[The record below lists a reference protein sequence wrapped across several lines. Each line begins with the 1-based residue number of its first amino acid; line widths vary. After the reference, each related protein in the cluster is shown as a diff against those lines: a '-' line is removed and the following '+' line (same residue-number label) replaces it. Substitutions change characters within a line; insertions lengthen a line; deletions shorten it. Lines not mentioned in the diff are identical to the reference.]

1 MGLGFRSA
9 QPPVCDERLSH
20 IAFIMDGNGRW
31 AKKRGLPR
39 TAGHAKGAAVF
50 KKMTRWCK
58 KIGIR
63 YMTVYAFSTENWKRP
78 EEEVKGIM
86 ELLAKYMEE
95 AEKTAKEENA
105 AIRFIGDLSRLDP
118 VLLAR
123 AKEIEANTAVYTSFT
138 LLIGLSYGGRNE
150 IVQAVNSAIGEG
162 KTILS
167 EEDISSHLYTANI
180 PDPDLVVRTG
190 GEYRISNFLLW
201 QSAYAEYIFSPVL
214 WPDMTERELHRM
226 VREFYHRCR
235 RYGGV

>member
-1 MGLGFRSA
+1 MPFLFQSV

-31 AKKRGLPR
+31 AKHKGLPR

-58 KIGIR
+58 EIGIR

-86 ELLAKYMEE
+86 SLLAKYMEE

-105 AIRFIGDLSRLDP
+105 AIRFIGDLSMLEPD
-118 VLLAR
+118 LLQRAR
-123 AKEIEANTAVYTSFT
+123 EIEQNTAVYNSFT
-138 LLIGLSYGGRNE
+138 LLIALSYGGRNE
-150 IVQAVNSAIGEG
+150 IVHSVNEAIREG
-162 KTILS
+162 KTAIS
-167 EEDISSHLYTANI
+167 EEDISAHLYTKNI

-214 WPDMTERELHRM
+214 WPDMTKRELHNM

-235 RYGGV
+235 RFGGV